1 MLQLS
6 EVVIE
11 DPNGVRMMQ
20 WLDQKVTQYQGLLG
34 KNLIVPEKVLTKFI
48 LLNLRYCF
56 ASFGFCY
63 ILYKILD
70 LFLDHLRS

>member
-48 LLNLRYCF
+48 WEVYFKELNSQHSIYQ
-56 ASFGFCY
+56 
-63 ILYKILD
+63 KEK
-70 LFLDHLRS
+70 